1 MDSPDTATGATTAVD
16 AGAVLAPLRGQLDE
30 IDREILALIVRRMRV
45 CLDVAR
51 LKSEH
56 TIPMMQ
62 QSRVS
67 QVVGRARA
75 YAAEHGLSEDY
86 LGDLYTRII
95 AETCAE
101 EDRLISELTREAR
114 P

>member
-1 MDSPDTATGATTAVD
+1 MTSPDTAIEATAAAVD
-16 AGAVLAPLRGQLDE
+16 AGA
-30 IDREILALIVRRMRV
+30 
-45 CLDVAR
+45 
-51 LKSEH
+51 EH

-75 YAAEHGLSEDY
+75 YAAEHGLSEGHLDG
-86 LGDLYTRII
+86 LCTRII

-101 EDRLISELTREAR
+101 EDRLISELTRGAR

>member
-1 MDSPDTATGATTAVD
+1 MTSPDTATQHAD
-16 AGAVLAPLRGQLDE
+16 AGAVLAPLRARLDE
-30 IDREILALIVRRMRV
+30 IDQQILDLLTRRMRV

-51 LKSEH
+51 LKSQH

-62 QSRVS
+62 QNRVS

-75 YAAEHGLSEDY
+75 HAADHGLSEDY

-101 EDRLISELTREAR
+101 EDRLIGELTREAR